1 MGFSAFHAETDRAL
15 CGFFTIF
22 MRGRWCLGLLL
33 VAMLKG
39 CTVGP
44 DFHSPGFPDVGS
56 YLPGGRTSGLPEGER
71 VPGQNLVRGA
81 DISARWWALFRS
93 ENLNRLVEDGI
104 GHNADLQA
112 AAAAVR
118 VAQASALAQRS
129 TMFPVVTGSF
139 ESTRQQVAGRSVTS
153 DAASGSDLFS
163 LHTAQL
169 SVSFVP
175 DIFGGKRRQFE
186 SADALAEREGFRL
199 EGVYLTL
206 TSNIALTAIR
216 EAALRGQVGATRRMI
231 DLQLELLKILQRQHE
246 LGQLGQTEIA
256 AQETSV
262 AQTRLLLPPLERQ
275 LAQQRH
281 LLAFLTGRVPSQGP
295 AENFQ
300 LSSFRLPRDL
310 PLSLPA
316 DLVRNRPDIRAAEA
330 NLRSANAEIG
340 VAIANRLPQVTITG
354 NAGSVAESISKLFSP
369 GTAFWMVAGNA
380 AQTIFDAG
388 NLRYRQRAAEAATE
402 QAAAEYRS
410 VVLAS
415 FQNMADVLRAL
426 QADARAISAAT
437 TAERAASRNID
448 LVRQQVQEGQVS
460 VPLLLVVQQAYL
472 QAQLAR
478 IEAEASRLANTV
490 ALFQALGGG
499 WWNRPPPPAPEEAS
513 HHSDRGVK
521 KAAHVTRE

>member
-1 MGFSAFHAETDRAL
+1 MGFSAFYAETVSAL
-15 CGFFTIF
+15 WGFVAIF
-22 MRGRWCLGLLL
+22 LRGKWCLGLLL
-33 VAMLKG
+33 VSMLKG

-44 DFHSPGFPDVGS
+44 DFQTPGFPDVAS
-56 YLPGGRTSGLPEGER
+56 YVAGDRAPGGPQGDR
-71 VPGQNLVRGA
+71 VPGQKIVRGA
-81 DISARWWALFRS
+81 DIPARWWALFRS

-104 GHNADLQA
+104 GHNSDLHA

-118 VAQASALAQRS
+118 VAQSNALAQRA
-129 TMFPVVTGSF
+129 TFFPVVTGSF
-139 ESTRQQVAGRSVTS
+139 DSTRQQVAGRSVTT
-153 DAASGSDLFS
+153 DAASGADLFS

-186 SADALAEREGFRL
+186 SSDALAEREGFRL

-206 TSNIALTAIR
+206 TSNIALAAIR
-216 EAALRGQVGATRRMI
+216 EAALRGDVAVTRRMI
-231 DLQLELLKILQRQHE
+231 DLQLELLKILKRQNE

-256 AQETSV
+256 AQETAV

-281 LLAFLTGRVPSQGP
+281 LLAFLTGRVPSDGP
-295 AENFQ
+295 NETFQ
-300 LSSFRLPRDL
+300 LSSFRLPTDL

-316 DLVRNRPDIRAAEA
+316 DLVRNRPDVRAAEA

-340 VAIANRLPQVTITG
+340 VAIANRLPQITLSG

-369 GTAFWMVAGNA
+369 GTFFWMIAGNA
-380 AQTIFDAG
+380 TQTIFDAG
-388 NLRYRQRAAEAATE
+388 NLKYRQRAAEAATQ

-415 FQNMADVLRAL
+415 FQNVADVLRAL
-426 QADARAISAAT
+426 QADARAINAAT
-437 TAERAASRNID
+437 AAERAASRNID

-478 IEAEASRLANTV
+478 VEAQASRLTNTV

-499 WWNRPPPPAPEEAS
+499 WWNRPPPPVPEGVS
-513 HHSDRGVK
+513 HYSDHGIK

>member
-1 MGFSAFHAETDRAL
+1 MGFSAFYAEGGRAL
-15 CGFFTIF
+15 YRFLRDHF
-22 MRGRWCLGLLL
+22 RGKRCLCLLL
-33 VAMLKG
+33 VPMLKG

-44 DFHSPGFPDVGS
+44 DFYAPGFPDVGS
-56 YLPGGRTSGLPEGER
+56 YVSGDRAAGLPQGER
-71 VPGQNLVRGA
+71 VPGQAVVRGA
-81 DISARWWALFRS
+81 DIPARWWALFHS
-93 ENLNRLVEDGI
+93 ESLNRVVESGI
-104 GHNADLQA
+104 AHNADLQA

-118 VAQASALAQRS
+118 VAQANALAQRS
-129 TMFPVVTGSF
+129 TFFPVATASF
-139 ESTRQQVAGRSVTS
+139 DSSRQQVASKSLSS
-153 DAASGSDLFS
+153 DAASGADLFS

-175 DIFGGKRRQFE
+175 DIFGGKRRQLE
-186 SADALAEREGFRL
+186 SAEAQAEREGFRL

-206 TSNIALTAIR
+206 TSNIALAAIQ
-216 EAALRGQVGATRRMI
+216 EASLRGQVGVTRRMI
-231 DLQLELLKILQRQHE
+231 DLQLELLKILRRQHE

-281 LLAFLTGRVPSQGP
+281 LLAFLTGQVPSQGP
-295 AENFQ
+295 GGTFQ
-300 LSSFRLPRDL
+300 LSSFRLPRQL

-316 DLVRNRPDIRAAEA
+316 DLVRHRPDVRAAEA
-330 NLRSANAEIG
+330 NLRAANAEIG
-340 VAIANRLPQVTITG
+340 VAVANRLPQITLTG
-354 NAGSVAESISKLFSP
+354 NVGSAAESISRLFSP
-369 GTAFWMVAGNA
+369 GTVFWLVAGNA
-380 AQTIFDAG
+380 AQTVFDAG
-388 NLRYRQRAAEAATE
+388 NLRYRQRAAEAATD

-415 FQNMADVLRAL
+415 FQNVADVLRAL
-426 QADARAISAAT
+426 QADARALDAAIA
-437 TAERAASRNID
+437 AERAASRNID

-478 IEAEASRLANTV
+478 VEAEASRLANTV

-499 WWNRPPPPAPEEAS
+499 WWNRPPPPARETAS
-513 HHSDRGVK
+513 NDVDRAPR
-521 KAAHVTRE
+521 KAAQVTRE

>member
-1 MGFSAFHAETDRAL
+1 MGFSAFYAEGGRAICRYIGSWL
-15 CGFFTIF
+15 G
-22 MRGRWCLGLLL
+22 GRRSICLLL
-33 VAMLKG
+33 VPMLKG

-44 DFHSPGFPDVGS
+44 DFISPGFPDVGS
-56 YLPGGRTSGLPEGER
+56 YVSGDRSSGLPQGDR
-71 VPGQNLVRGA
+71 VPGQNVVRGA
-81 DISARWWALFRS
+81 DISARWWGLFRS

-104 GHNADLQA
+104 THNADLQA

-118 VAQASALAQRS
+118 VAQANALAQRS
-129 TMFPVVTGSF
+129 TFFPVLTGNF
-139 ESTRQQVAGRSVTS
+139 ESTRQKIASRSVTT

-169 SVSFVP
+169 TVSFVP

-186 SADALAEREGFRL
+186 SADAQAEREGFRL

-206 TSNIALTAIR
+206 TSNIALAAIQ
-216 EAALRGQVGATRRMI
+216 EASLRGQVGVTKRMI
-231 DLQLELLKILQRQHE
+231 DLQMELLKILKRQHE

-256 AQETSV
+256 AQETAV

-281 LLAFLTGRVPSQGP
+281 LLAFLTGRVPSDGP
-295 AENFQ
+295 SETFQ
-300 LSSFRLPRDL
+300 LSSFRLPRQL

-316 DLVRNRPDIRAAEA
+316 DLVRHRPDVRVAEA

-340 VAIANRLPQVTITG
+340 VAIANRLPQITLSG
-354 NAGSVAESISKLFSP
+354 NAGSVAESISRLFSP
-369 GTAFWMVAGNA
+369 GTTFWMIAGNA
-380 AQTIFDAG
+380 AQTIFDGG
-388 NLRYRQRAAEAATE
+388 NLRYRQRAAEAATD

-415 FQNMADVLRAL
+415 FQNVADVLRAL
-426 QADARAISAAT
+426 QADTRAMSAAT
-437 TAERAASRNID
+437 EAERAASRNID

-478 IEAEASRLANTV
+478 VEAEASRLANTV

-499 WWNRPPPPAPEEAS
+499 WWNRPPPPAPETVS
-513 HHSDRGVK
+513 HDNERAIK